1 MRNTI
6 RLTKQRARV
15 SLLIQYFLSGFIFS
29 ALLSRFPSLQ
39 SYYGMSTVQLSFVLL
54 SMSIGSLCTM
64 PLCVYLVGKY
74 GSKKMTVA
82 GFVYILLLPVLTV
95 MPSIPALG
103 AFRFLPLYLV
113 CAIYGIFVSMLDVAI
128 NGNSIIVENA
138 YKRPIISLF
147 HAFYYVGV
155 CAGASLSVLFM
166 TKGVSV
172 QWHYLIVSLF
182 TVSVFAYIRRFYL
195 KETIMHQKV
204 ASKRQILF
212 PKGILLMLAF
222 VALCGRVV
230 EGSIS
235 DWSTVYMKTVVQ
247 FPENLAP
254 LGLVIYS
261 AFMSVGRFF
270 CDAIRA
276 RYSGSTILLGCCLF
290 AVTGVMII
298 ISNTAFYFALLGLL
312 VAGLGISC
320 LVPIIYSLAG
330 RQKDVTPAMGIAMVN
345 TISGTGFLFGP
356 FVIGVIADHY
366 SMRASFFYI
375 WGLALVMTVLTVLY
389 RKKERVIG
397 K

>member
-1 MRNTI
+1 M
-6 RLTKQRARV
+6 TKRRARMA
-15 SLLIQYFLSGFIFS
+15 LLVQYFLSGFVFS

-39 SYYGMSTVQLSFVLL
+39 AYYGMTTSQLSFILL

-74 GSKKMTVA
+74 GSKKLTVA

-95 MPSIPALG
+95 MPSVPALG

-113 CAIYGIFVSMLDVAI
+113 CAVYGIFVSMLDVAI

-138 YKRPIISLF
+138 YKRPIISMF
-147 HAFYYVGV
+147 HAFFYVGV
-155 CAGASLSVLFM
+155 CSGALLSVLFM
-166 TKGVSV
+166 THGVSV
-172 QWHYLIVSLF
+172 QLHYLIVSWL
-182 TVSVFAYIRRFYL
+182 TVVLFAYIRRFYL
-195 KETIMHQKV
+195 KETITTQKV

-247 FPENLAP
+247 FPDHLAP

-261 AFMSVGRFF
+261 AFMSVGRFL
-270 CDAIRA
+270 CDSIRA
-276 RYSGSTILLGCCLF
+276 KYSGSTILLGCCLLS
-290 AVTGVMII
+290 VTGVLVV
-298 ISNTAFYFALLGLL
+298 ISNTAFYFALTGLFI
-312 VAGLGISC
+312 AGLGISC

-366 SMRASFFYI
+366 SMRASFLYI
-375 WGLALVMTVLTVLY
+375 WGLALVMTMLTLLY
-389 RKKERVIG
+389 RRRENEELC
-397 K
+397 